1 VHRVLLLEA
10 MAPDSWNPAQYA
22 KFADVRLRPA
32 LDLLSRIDLEAPATV
47 YDLGCG
53 PGRITALLA
62 ERWPVAEIAGLD
74 ASPAMLA
81 AARRG
86 FPALRFIEADLAS
99 WTPAGPA
106 DLLFSNAA
114 LHWLDNHRALM
125 PRLLRQV
132 RPGGRLAVQMPRN
145 HDQPSHQAI
154 LAAAAAGP
162 WRDRLAP
169 LLRPSPVATPERY
182 YALLAPLARRLEIW
196 ETTYLQV
203 LEGDNPVVEFT
214 KGSAL
219 RPLLDAL
226 DGDMRFG
233 FEAAYRGLIAGAYP
247 AEADGRTLFPF
258 RRLFILAERGE
269 DTVA

>member
-1 VHRVLLLEA
+1 
-10 MAPDSWNPAQYA
+10 MASAGWNPAQYA

-32 LDLLSRIDLEAPATV
+32 LDLLSRIDLEAPGTV

-53 PGRITALLA
+53 TGRITALLA
-62 ERWPVAEIAGLD
+62 ERWPAAEIVGLD

-81 AARRG
+81 AARGG
-86 FPALRFIEADLAS
+86 FPALRFVAADLAS
-99 WTPAGPA
+99 WTPAAPA

-114 LHWLDNHRALM
+114 LQWLEDHPVLM
-125 PRLLRQV
+125 PRLFRQV
-132 RPGGRLAVQMPRN
+132 RPCGRLAVQMPRN

-154 LAAAAAGP
+154 LHAAAAGP

-169 LLRPSPVATPERY
+169 LLRPSPVAPPERY
-182 YALLAPLARRLEIW
+182 HALLAPLARRIEIW

-219 RPLLDAL
+219 KPLLDAL
-226 DGDMRFG
+226 DDDMRFG